1 MANLPP
7 PSNDPNVLKD
17 ERAPAHEH
25 APIAPNPAP
34 IQPNDYLA
42 DNEEPKEEEKPIPEQ
57 SLAAPDGPVPPVI
70 HFSSTYE
77 WCESSSA
84 REILKD
90 IGEMV
95 VRDAMSL
102 DGAVRECQGDVSKV
116 ISMMESMSLGF
127 DQVYK
132 ESHQTLELVEW
143 EAGARNATMADD
155 DVKDDDVEDDDDMD
169 DNAADPIDPYYNYT
183 NGMITYSL
191 LFLCHDRIMPPKQM
205 SQAAIAKLVVNEVAK
220 ALAAD
225 RATRNTMGAGGS
237 KNVRGVSN
245 AGGPERAQP
254 TKDCTFSSFMKCGPT
269 QFHGKEGAIELCR
282 WFKRIECTFGISE
295 CAERNKVMFTTATL
309 QEEFCPEES
318 RMEDELRHL
327 RVRMKGMLN
336 KTRGNRK
343 VEIKCG
349 DPNHL
354 ANSDLCP
361 ERKKQGGRNASG
373 HVYVVKDVEQA
384 QGPNV
389 VIVEFKIDL
398 VPGAYPIVR
407 QPYCLDPSKMKDLS
421 EKLNVYSN
429 IDLRSGYHQLR
440 VRQED
445 IPITAFRTRYGHFEF
460 QVMSFG
466 LTNAP
471 VMFMDLMD
479 RVCKPYID
487 KFVIVFIDDILIYS
501 KSKKEHEKHLMII
514 LDLLKKEK
522 LFIEGFPL
530 IAKPLTKLTQ
540 KNKKFEW
547 GVDEDEAFQKLKH
560 DLCFAPVLAL
570 PEDENLVIPLE
581 EIQLD
586 DKLHFIEEPMEI
598 VDHEVKRLKQIR
610 IPIIKVRWNSWRGS
624 EFIWEREDCF
634 IRKYTHLF
642 QSKKRGHVDNQAL
655 GRRSQLWTTT
665 MAKTINREAQI
676 HARVDGKKKFNFSK
690 WIFDSMDKNLD
701 NLSGKFL
708 MYPRIRKGFSRRI
721 TLLFPTMVVQLPL
734 GKGLEM
740 PTNFHHT
747 PTILQSSS
755 SQPQKTH
762 KPRMPARKVT
772 EVPQPSDPMEH
783 VVDEAIHKELGGSLV
798 RAATTTSSLET
809 EQDSEKT
816 KTTQANEI
824 DSLKRRVKKLE
835 KRNKS
840 ITHKLKRLH
849 KVGLTTRVES
859 SDNEES
865 LSEDASKQGRRIDV
879 INTDKDIT
887 LVNVQDDAEMFD
899 VDDLG
904 GEEVFVV
911 E

>member
-1 MANLPP
+1 MEEEEIVAKDEAKIIYPYDEEDPNNRPP
-7 PSNDPNVLKD
+7 PALNDESKF
-17 ERAPAHEH
+17 APS
-25 APIAPNPAP
+25 I
-34 IQPNDYLA
+34 
-42 DNEEPKEEEKPIPEQ
+42 IPVFDVENR
-57 SLAAPDGPVPPVI
+57 PVPPVI

-90 IGEMV
+90 IGEVYLFSPVPLTISTAMKRIRRLNEKMHERAKVDERIMKKIDRSDLRIRMV

-102 DGAVRECQGDVSKV
+102 DSAVRECQGDVSKV
-116 ISMMESMSLGF
+116 ISMMQSMSLEF

-143 EAGARNATMADD
+143 EAGAGNATMANDDVEDD
-155 DVKDDDVEDDDDMD
+155 DVKDDDAMD
-169 DNAADPIDPYYNYT
+169 DNAADLIDPYYNYT

-191 LFLCHDRIMPPKQM
+191 LFLCRDRIMPPKKM

-237 KNVRGVSN
+237 RNVRGVSN
-245 AGGPERAQP
+245 TGGPERAQP
-254 TKDCTFSSFMKCGPT
+254 TKDCTFSRFMKCGPT
-269 QFHGKEGAIELCR
+269 QFHGKVGAIELCR
-282 WFKRIECTFGISE
+282 WFKMIECTFEISE

-309 QEEFCPEES
+309 QEEFCLEEEIS

-327 RVRMKGMLN
+327 SQYIKGLPSYIKVETYASKPTTLNEAVRMSHGLMEHK
-336 KTRGNRK
+336 
-343 VEIKCG
+343 IQCG

-373 HVYVVKDVEQA
+373 HVYAVKDAEQA

-389 VIVEFKIDL
+389 VI
-398 VPGAYPIVR
+398 
-407 QPYCLDPSKMKDLS
+407 
-421 EKLNVYSN
+421 
-429 IDLRSGYHQLR
+429 
-440 VRQED
+440 
-445 IPITAFRTRYGHFEF
+445 
-460 QVMSFG
+460 
-466 LTNAP
+466 
-471 VMFMDLMD
+471 
-479 RVCKPYID
+479 
-487 KFVIVFIDDILIYS
+487 
-501 KSKKEHEKHLMII
+501 
-514 LDLLKKEK
+514 
-522 LFIEGFPL
+522 
-530 IAKPLTKLTQ
+530 
-540 KNKKFEW
+540 
-547 GVDEDEAFQKLKH
+547 
-560 DLCFAPVLAL
+560 
-570 PEDENLVIPLE
+570 DENLVIPLK

-586 DKLHFIEEPMEI
+586 DKLHFIKEPMEI
-598 VDHEVKRLKQIR
+598 MNQEFANEEGVDCLLNSTIFEQLASRSPKTTAWNEFSSTVAST
-610 IPIIKVRWNSWRGS
+610 II
-624 EFIWEREDCF
+624 CLA
-634 IRKYTHLF
+634 T
-642 QSKKRGHVDNQAL
+642 NQ
-655 GRRSQLWTTT
+655 
-665 MAKTINREAQI
+665 
-676 HARVDGKKKFNFSK
+676 KFNFSK
-690 WIFDSMDKNLD
+690 WIFDSMDRNLD

-708 MYPRIRKGFSRRI
+708 MYPRFIQVFLDKQIDGLSNHERKYVLSSHTKKFFGNMRRIRKGFSGRI

-734 GKGLEM
+734 GTGLET

-755 SQPQKTH
+755 SQPQKTR
-762 KPRMPARKVT
+762 KPRIPARKVT

-783 VVDEAIHKELGGSLV
+783 VVDEVIHKELGGSLV
-798 RAATTTSSLET
+798 KAAITTSSLET
-809 EQDSEKT
+809 EQDSVIELEKT

-840 ITHKLKRLH
+840 ITHKLKRLY

-879 INTDKDIT
+879 INADKDIT